1 MARDEAYI
9 WPTLE
14 IPRGDFLG
22 DYHTHLFTLL
32 TENMRVIIC
41 LPSFLMIRTTRIVWV
56 TRSFAMIFDDV
67 SIKFYLKKEI
77 INLFDFR

>member
-1 MARDEAYI
+1 MAYPRDTEGRLFGGLSH
-9 WPTLE
+9 TLIHIVDRE
-14 IPRGDFLG
+14 
-22 DYHTHLFTLL
+22 H
-32 TENMRVIIC
+32 ERVIIC